1 VDLFAISIFIVSQWF
16 YAEVFRPE
24 EVSVDTFS
32 AETDIR
38 IDNANK
44 SDSLSL
50 LGYTPNL
57 LELATQEPH
66 VMDGD

>member
-1 VDLFAISIFIVSQWF
+1 MVTQWF
-16 YAEVFRPE
+16 DAEVFRPE
-24 EVSVDTFS
+24 EVSVYTLS

-38 IDNANK
+38 IDNANE

-50 LGYTPNL
+50 LRYTPNL
-57 LELATQEPH
+57 LELAAQEPH